1 MAYVYDNKTYRNLQQ
16 QVKENMDNIAELQVK
31 IKGFDQDV
39 INVSYI
45 VDTVADLA
53 SISATQG
60 MVVAVGTDKPYEL
73 YVYNDSS

>member
-31 IKGFDQDV
+31 IKGLDQDV

-45 VDTVADLA
+45 VDTEADLA

-73 YVYNDSS
+73 FVYNDSS

>member
-16 QVKENMDNIAELQVK
+16 QVGKNMEDIAELQVK
-31 IKGFDQDV
+31 IKGLDQDV
-39 INVSYI
+39 INVSHI
-45 VDTVADLA
+45 VDTVEDLA

-60 MVVAVGTDKPYEL
+60 MVVAVGSASPCEL

>member
-16 QVKENMDNIAELQVK
+16 QVKENMDNIAELQTK
-31 IKGFDQDV
+31 IIGLDQDV

-45 VDTVADLA
+45 VDTVEDLS

-60 MVVAVGTDKPYEL
+60 MVVAVGTEKPYEL

>member
-16 QVKENMDNIAELQVK
+16 QVKENMDNIAELQEMKLV
-31 IKGFDQDV
+31 GLDV
-39 INVSYI
+39 AHI
-45 VDTVADLA
+45 VETEADLS

>member
-16 QVKENMDNIAELQVK
+16 QVAENMNNIAELQTK
-31 IKGFDQDV
+31 IIGLDQDV

-60 MVVAVGTDKPYEL
+60 MVVAVGTSKPYNL

>member
-16 QVKENMDNIAELQVK
+16 QVKENMDNIAELQAK
-31 IKGFDQDV
+31 IIGLDQDV

-60 MVVAVGTDKPYEL
+60 MVVAVGTEKPYNL
-73 YVYNDSS
+73 FVYNDSS

>member
-16 QVKENMDNIAELQVK
+16 QVAENMNNIAELQVK
-31 IKGFDQDV
+31 IQGLDQDV

-45 VDTVADLA
+45 VDTVEDLA